1 MFKIMCKRLEPVR
14 VRRSKYLLLLLWKHK
29 PYQLRRTRCV
39 RVIDWHMGPWNIAL
53 VWLFPPAEANSFTYR
68 YRRLSRFKYPL
79 HQMPPR
85 TRLLE
90 PEVFKLSCSTHFT
103 HFLCLVSVYQPF
115 HLYFIPKTLSTM
127 PLFSAPFLQ
136 LMSV

>member
-1 MFKIMCKRLEPVR
+1 MCKRLEPVR

-29 PYQLRRTRCV
+29 PYQLRRARSV

-53 VWLFPPAEANSFTYR
+53 VWLFHPVEANFFTYR
-68 YRRLSRFKYPL
+68 YRGLSRFKYPP
-79 HQMPPR
+79 HQMHPW

-103 HFLCLVSVYQPF
+103 HFSRLVSVYQPF

-136 LMSV
+136 PISV